1 MEENRNSVEKLIN
14 DPSFIRWVEGK
25 SGREESQR
33 WNRWIQK
40 SEHNRE
46 KARQAQHRILGIA
59 FKEPALPDIK
69 TEWNKVYQDIQKEQ
83 QKDKAVSNKSKIIE
97 HNRDIVSILMKAA
110 AVLLVGAFVGVT
122 AYLYQEP
129 ISEKQHIATQT
140 VRTNYGQ
147 TKTINLSD
155 GSQIILAPKSQLS
168 YKENWLDK
176 PVKKLTLQGEAYFA
190 VAPQKAREHP
200 KLVVQTE
207 DGTASVW
214 GTRFTVDTYAEGTRV
229 VLEEGEVEVEN
240 RQEKKI
246 TMSPGEMAIFTKKA
260 TRIQLSQVNPKIYTS
275 WFTDELFFNDTPL
288 SVLFKRIE
296 RAYGVEVKV
305 QDPRILEE
313 KLSGSVDF
321 KSLER
326 LTNAVA
332 EIFDIQIER
341 SGETLIID
349 DNCKEK

>member
-1 MEENRNSVEKLIN
+1 MIG
-14 DPSFIRWVEGK
+14 DPSFIRWVEGEAD
-25 SGREESQR
+25 RRESQQ
-33 WNRWIQK
+33 WNRWVQK
-40 SEHNRE
+40 SKHNRE
-46 KARQAQHRILGIA
+46 LARQAQQRILGMG
-59 FKEPALPDIK
+59 FKDPDLPDVK
-69 TEWNKVYQDIQKEQ
+69 AEWTKVYQDIKDRQKERPVAHRLNVN
-83 QKDKAVSNKSKIIE
+83 KPRKGTVSA
-97 HNRDIVSILMKAA
+97 LMKVA
-110 AVLLVGAFVGVT
+110 AVLLVGAFVGFT

-129 ISEKQHIATQT
+129 ISEKQQIATQT

-168 YKENWLDK
+168 YKENWLDQ
-176 PVKKLTLQGEAYFA
+176 PVKKLTLEGEAFFA
-190 VAPQKAREHP
+190 VAPQKTKKHP
-200 KLVVQTE
+200 KLVVKTE

-214 GTRFTVDTYAEGTRV
+214 GTRFTVDTYVEGTRV

-260 TRIQLSQVNPKIYTS
+260 TQIQLSQVNPKIYTS
-275 WFTDELFFNDTPL
+275 WFTEELFFDDTPL

-296 RAYGVEVKV
+296 RAYGVDVKA

-321 KSLER
+321 KSLEG